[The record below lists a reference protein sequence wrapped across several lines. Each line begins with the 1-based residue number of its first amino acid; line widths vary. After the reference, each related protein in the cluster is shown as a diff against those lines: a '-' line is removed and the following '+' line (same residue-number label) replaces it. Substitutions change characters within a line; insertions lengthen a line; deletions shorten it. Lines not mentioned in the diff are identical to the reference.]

1 MGNTVVKLTPC
12 LAGREADESAPQP
25 READESAPQP
35 RSQWPVPVTTV
46 APDEEGIGQTII
58 FKRDSDT
65 TTSMPFQAIHCVSM
79 GANQLTPSSIPSS
92 IMNEYSLSS
101 SSSFDRSSSFSSF
114 ALHPSSSSF
123 SSSDPSYSGIL
134 VRSDSKTIFQEIQAA
149 RDRRIQEKKENPSL
163 LRRFTSAVSTR
174 IKKYKGLSACASVA
188 GTFQKPCDEGK
199 SDPGA
204 VHWAQGKA
212 GEDRVHVV
220 YSEEHQLLF
229 VGIYDGFNGPDAPD
243 FLLANLYQDI
253 LFELEGIQ
261 WEQQQHQL
269 VLDAM
274 SSALKRADEEYLSMA
289 DTNPE
294 LAVVGSCVLVMLMKG
309 EDLYL
314 MNVGDSRAVLA
325 QKAEPDLSG
334 VLGRADE
341 DLERLKV
348 EIMRQLEAYERD
360 NLSGLV
366 AIQLTM
372 DHSTA
377 VYQEVRRIRSEHLDD
392 PCPIS
397 KGRVKGTLKVTR
409 AFGAGFLKQPKYNR
423 AILEV
428 YKVDY
433 IGTSPYISCN
443 PYLRH
448 HKVDK
453 RDRFLILSSD
463 GLYDHFRNDEVVT
476 QVEMFT
482 SMHPE
487 ADPAHHLAEL
497 ILRSAA
503 LKAGKD
509 VNDLIGLPQ
518 GERRK
523 YHDDVSIVIISLD
536 GKIWRSTPC
545 LDERNNDL

>member
-12 LAGREADESAPQP
+12 LAGHDADDNAPQ
-25 READESAPQP
+25 SMTL
-35 RSQWPVPVTTV
+35 SQMPTISGI
-46 APDEEGIGQTII
+46 PDSFDQEGIGQTIS
-58 FKRDSDT
+58 FKRDDSDDPN
-65 TTSMPFQAIHCVSM
+65 SVPFQTIHCVSL
-79 GANQLTPSSIPSS
+79 GANQIAPSS
-92 IMNEYSLSS
+92 IMNDYSFSS

-134 VRSDSKTIFQEIQAA
+134 IRSDSTTILREMQAA
-149 RDRRIQEKKENPSL
+149 RDRRIQEKLENPTL
-163 LRRFTSAVSTR
+163 GRRLINSITSR
-174 IKKYKGLSACASVA
+174 FKKYTGGLVCGSHT
-188 GTFQKPCDEGK
+188 GTVHQGTCDEGK

-204 VHWAQGKA
+204 VHWAQGRA
-212 GEDRVHVV
+212 GEDRVKMV

-243 FLLANLYQDI
+243 FLLANLYEAI
-253 LFELEGIQ
+253 LLEIEGIQ
-261 WEQQQHQL
+261 WEKQDHQQ
-269 VLDAM
+269 VLAAM
-274 SSALKRADEEYLSMA
+274 SRALRQADEEYLSMA
-289 DTNPE
+289 AENPE
-294 LAVVGSCVLVMLMKG
+294 LAMIGSCVLVMLMKG

-334 VLGRADE
+334 VLGKADE
-341 DLERLKV
+341 DLERFKV
-348 EIMRQLEAYERD
+348 EMMRQLEAYERD
-360 NLSGLV
+360 KLSGLV
-366 AIQLTM
+366 AVQLTM

-392 PCPIS
+392 PCPVTR
-397 KGRVKGTLKVTR
+397 GRVKGTLKVTR
-409 AFGAGFLKQPKYNR
+409 AFGAGFLKQPKWNKLL
-423 AILEV
+423 LEA

-433 IGTSPYISCN
+433 IGNSPYINCN

-448 HKVDK
+448 HKLGP

-463 GLYDHFRNDEVVT
+463 GLYDHFKNDEVVA

-497 ILRSAA
+497 ILRRAA
-503 LKAGKD
+503 TKAKKD

-536 GKIWRSTPC
+536 GKIWKSSPC
-545 LDERNNDL
+545 LDEINNQEALLNC